1 MAKEKEARPNWQE
14 IQERKINLVKE
25 RGSRVLLI
33 NSQLGSIMC
42 NVLRQ
47 FDMAYANFKGRI
59 GEMGG
64 VSYEEGIA
72 LIDEGREIVIIGS
85 FRTDQNDED
94 GEPLWL
100 ENDYDDWSTGYA
112 STPSHP
118 THWMPLPPPPEA
130 K

>member
-1 MAKEKEARPNWQE
+1 MEWQPIE
-14 IQERKINLVKE
+14 TAPKDGTL
-25 RGSRVLLI
+25 VLLWQK
-33 NSQLGSIMC
+33 NSFPGPGS
-42 NVLRQ
+42 
-47 FDMAYANFKGRI
+47 A
-59 GEMGG
+59 
-64 VSYEEGIA
+64 
-72 LIDEGREIVIIGS
+72 IIGS